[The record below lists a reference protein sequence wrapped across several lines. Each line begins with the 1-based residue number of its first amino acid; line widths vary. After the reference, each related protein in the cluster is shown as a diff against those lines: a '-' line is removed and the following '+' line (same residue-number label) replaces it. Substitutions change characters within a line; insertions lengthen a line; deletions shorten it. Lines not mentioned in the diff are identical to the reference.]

1 VGSQE
6 DKPLAGKTDSPDKM
20 STAER
25 RLRAWGG
32 VLGEQGRNKI
42 GIRTRPRRSPKT
54 GHPFGHVTAP
64 DRWLVRKMLEVVGK
78 PPVAIALWDG
88 QDVVAPEAPV
98 ARLTVH
104 DRTALFKLILDPE
117 LHFGDLYS
125 SGRIELDG
133 DMVRFMETVYTSLRR
148 AGKGGML
155 RRAVIW
161 LGHRRIANSLAKARD
176 NIYHH
181 YDIGNDF
188 YRLWLDTAAMQYT
201 CAYFPDPA
209 MSLEEAQLAKLHH
222 VCRKLQLK
230 PGDRVVEAGCGWGGL
245 ARFMAR
251 EYGVTVKA
259 YNISREQV
267 KYARERAAEE
277 GLSGQVEY
285 IEDDYR
291 NIEGEFDVFVSVGM
305 LEHVGTRDYRVL
317 GDVIDRCLTPTGR
330 ALIHTIG
337 RNQPGP
343 MNAWIERR
351 IFPGAYPPT
360 LREMMDIFEPNRF
373 SVLDV
378 ESLRLHYAKTLEH
391 WLQRYEQHVSEIEA
405 KLDAAFVR
413 AWRLYL
419 AGSIAAFTSGELQL
433 FQVVFSRA
441 SNNLLPWSRAYLY
454 NAPQE
459 SEKIA

>member
-1 VGSQE
+1 
-6 DKPLAGKTDSPDKM
+6 
-20 STAER
+20 
-25 RLRAWGG
+25 
-32 VLGEQGRNKI
+32 
-42 GIRTRPRRSPKT
+42 
-54 GHPFGHVTAP
+54 
-64 DRWLVRKMLEVVGK
+64 
-78 PPVAIALWDG
+78 
-88 QDVVAPEAPV
+88 
-98 ARLTVH
+98 
-104 DRTALFKLILDPE
+104 
-117 LHFGDLYS
+117 
-125 SGRIELDG
+125 
-133 DMVRFMETVYTSLRR
+133 
-148 AGKGGML
+148 
-155 RRAVIW
+155 
-161 LGHRRIANSLAKARD
+161 
-176 NIYHH
+176 
-181 YDIGNDF
+181 
-188 YRLWLDTAAMQYT
+188 MQYT

-378 ESLRLHYAKTLEH
+378 ENLRLHYARTLEH
-391 WLQRYEQHVSEIEA
+391 WLQRYEQHVPEIEA
-405 KLDAAFVR
+405 NLDAAFVR

-454 NAPQE
+454 SAPQE